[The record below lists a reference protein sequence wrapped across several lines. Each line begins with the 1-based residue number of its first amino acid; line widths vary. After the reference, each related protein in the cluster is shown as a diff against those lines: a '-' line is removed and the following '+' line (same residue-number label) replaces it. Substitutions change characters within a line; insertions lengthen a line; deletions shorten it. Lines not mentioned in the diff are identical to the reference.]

1 MTHPPNANEPKSL
14 HELSWAC
21 AQDAKI
27 AVDIATGCLVDVN
40 PATEVLT
47 GYSREELIGMAV
59 ILLHPE
65 AERELV
71 ADEFQKSLLQPA
83 PHFDLHIQRKDGHCV
98 PVAIWSSKKFEI
110 DGRTLVI
117 GEFRDIS
124 EEKVNEHRL
133 AAQNWALT
141 AFSTAA
147 LALGRAHNTAGL
159 LQAICEAITYQSPY
173 ALAWVGIADDGP
185 DKKIRVAA
193 AAGNAKAYLDGV
205 HLSWAEGEQWGQ
217 SPTGICVRTNTL
229 QITGNTWTSPAF
241 GPWRARAK
249 RFKIRSSFSTPLH
262 VEGGWHGVLVVYAT
276 RINAFEA
283 APIGVFQD
291 LAEQIAYGIRA
302 LEQRQL
308 LEAERHSHE
317 ETQKHLADALAASVA
332 AIVTAMEMRDPHT
345 AGHQARV
352 AEIAIAIG
360 KEMGWSKDRLQGLRM
375 AAMVHDIGKI
385 SIPAEILTKPTRLSK
400 GEWALIHEHPETGYT
415 ILKDIPFTWPIADI
429 VRQHHEKLDGSGYPF
444 GLKGD
449 AILPEAKVLAVADM
463 VEAMAADRPYRA
475 TLGLEFALAEIKRLA
490 GTTLD
495 AEVVRVCTALFREK
509 RLSLR
514 TGKSG

>member
-1 MTHPPNANEPKSL
+1 
-14 HELSWAC
+14 
-21 AQDAKI
+21 
-27 AVDIATGCLVDVN
+27 
-40 PATEVLT
+40 
-47 GYSREELIGMAV
+47 
-59 ILLHPE
+59 
-65 AERELV
+65 
-71 ADEFQKSLLQPA
+71 
-83 PHFDLHIQRKDGHCV
+83 V
-98 PVAIWSSKKFEI
+98 PVAIWSSKKLEL
-110 DGRTLVI
+110 DGRSLVI
-117 GEFRDIS
+117 GEIRDIS
-124 EEKVNEHRL
+124 EEKVNESRL

-141 AFSTAA
+141 AFSAA
-147 LALGRAHNTAGL
+147 TLAIGQAHNTASLL
-159 LQAICEAITYQSPY
+159 LQAICEAITFHSHY
-173 ALAWVGIADDGP
+173 ALAWVGIAEDGP

-193 AAGNAKAYLDGV
+193 AAGNSKAYLDGM
-205 HLSWAEGEQWGQ
+205 HLSWAEDEQWGQ
-217 SPTGICVRTNTL
+217 SPTGICIRTNTL

-262 VEGGWHGVLVVYAT
+262 VEGSWNGVLVVYAT

-302 LEQRQL
+302 LEQKQL
-308 LEAERHSHE
+308 LEAERLSHE

-352 AEIAIAIG
+352 AEIAVAIA
-360 KEMGWSKDRLQGLRM
+360 KEMGWSKDRLLGLRM

-415 ILKDIPFTWPIADI
+415 ILKDIPFSWPIADI
-429 VRQHHEKLDGSGYPF
+429 VRQHHEKIDGSGYPF
-444 GLKGD
+444 GLKED
-449 AILPEAKVLAVADM
+449 AILPEAKILAVADI

-475 TLGLEFALAEIKRLA
+475 ALGLEFALAEIKGLA
-490 GTTLD
+490 GTLLD
-495 AEVVRVCTALFREK
+495 AEVVRVCTYLFREK

-514 TGKSG
+514 AGKPGGSFPPEK